1 MRSMTSYLYAALTVT
16 LSLSCTLKADDS
28 KPTDDNKPTSVQ
40 EETQPAKE
48 TQSIAEKPIAPPAPK
63 VAAKPFEAF
72 TGKVTKNKVR
82 LRLQPTLDGPVLREL
97 NRNDLL
103 VVLGETDEFYALKP
117 PANMKAYIFRT
128 YVLDNVVEGSRV
140 NVRLKPELDAP
151 VVAQLNS
158 GDRVEGVIDTA
169 NNKWMEIIL
178 PETARFFVSK
188 EYIEKVGDAGLK
200 ARLDKR
206 HDEVYRLLN
215 TTQAIS
221 EAEMQKPFDQINLEG
236 IVANYKKITLD
247 YTDFPDAAEKA
258 KAKLAALQ
266 ESYATKKIAHLEL
279 QTRQATVLQEKNRQ
293 LSDQLKDHQS
303 KLTAL
308 EQQVKQD
315 RSLATAPTQPA
326 KPQQMPA
333 NMSAWLPVEEAIYA
347 TWSENAGGDI
357 NAFYQEQTNEA
368 ISLKGIIEPYQRP
381 VKNKPGD
388 FLLVSATTRQP
399 IAFLYSTTV
408 NLQDFAGHE
417 VALVVTPRP
426 NNHYAF
432 PAYFVLSME

>member
-1 MRSMTSYLYAALTVT
+1 MRSMTSYLYTALSVT
-16 LSLSCTLKADDS
+16 LAFTCTLKADDE
-28 KPTDDNKPTSVQ
+28 KPAAAQ

-48 TQSIAEKPIAPPAPK
+48 AQPAAEKPIAPPAPK
-63 VAAKPFEAF
+63 VPAKPFEAF
-72 TGKVTKNKVR
+72 TGRVTKNKVR
-82 LRLQPTLDGPVLREL
+82 LRLQPSLDGPVLREL

-128 YVLDNVVEGSRV
+128 YVLDNIVEGTRV

-158 GDRVEGVIDTA
+158 GDRVEGVVDTN
-169 NNKWMEIIL
+169 NNKWMEILL
-178 PETARFFVSK
+178 PETARFYVSK
-188 EYIEKVGDAGLK
+188 EYIEKAGDAGLK

-236 IVANYKKITLD
+236 IVANYRKITLD

-266 ESYATKKIAHLEL
+266 ETYATKKIAHLEL
-279 QTRQATVLQEKNRQ
+279 QTHQATALEEKNRQ
-293 LSDQLKDHQS
+293 LSDQLKVHQS
-303 KLTAL
+303 KLSAL

-315 RSLATAPTQPA
+315 RTLATAPIQSA

-333 NMSAWLPVEEAIYA
+333 NMATWIPIEEAAYA
-347 TWSENAGGDI
+347 TWAESNSGDI
-357 NAFYQEQTNEA
+357 NAFYQEQTKEA
-368 ISLKGIIEPYQRP
+368 STLKGIIEPYQRP

-388 FLLVSATTRQP
+388 FMLVSATTKQP
-399 IAFLYSTTV
+399 IAFLYSTKV
-408 NLQDFAGHE
+408 NLQDFVGHE
-417 VALVVTPRP
+417 VVVVATPRP

-432 PAYFVLSME
+432 PAYFVLSTE